1 MVQLNKKFYL
11 CLGGLLFLG
20 LTLYKPIS
28 TYGLPWLVSL
38 TQKNAANPADSLPL
52 LPALP
57 QDAEVQVYFNH
68 SAAAIYTEPY
78 RQITRYGDD
87 LEQIIV
93 EGIKSAKVSVDLAV
107 QEFRLPK
114 IAQAL
119 AEKQRSGV
127 SVRIVLENSYSRPW
141 SDLTAAEIEKLS
153 ERERGKYQEFVQLV
167 DRNQDGQLSP
177 EEINQGDALVILR
190 NAGIPIIDDRADN
203 SKGSDLMHHKFL
215 VIDGQTT
222 ISTSANLTTSDVHGD
237 FASNTSR
244 GNPNNLLKINSPEVA
259 QLFTQE
265 FNFLWGDGVGGQ
277 PDSLFGTK
285 KPFRPAKTLQV
296 GNNAMTIQF
305 SPSHK
310 NIPWAQ
316 SSNGLINQNLA
327 QANQSIDLA
336 LFVFSDQNLANTLQ
350 VDQSKGVQT
359 KVLIDSQFA
368 FRSYSEGLDLLGV
381 ALVDEQCRYEAG
393 NSPWQSAIASVGT
406 PNLPPGDLLHHKFGL
421 IDDQVVI
428 TGSHNW
434 SEAANSSNDETVV
447 VVKNPVVA
455 AHFRREFDRL
465 YSSASL
471 GLPTSIQTQIQQD
484 AIRCP
489 QPVTRPSTTKPS
501 ITSSNP
507 INPNATSSS
516 IPPSPQGLVNLNTA
530 TQKELEALPGVGA
543 KLAQQII
550 LARQRQPFTSWE
562 DVEKVPGVGANLKQK
577 LTGKVTW

>member
-28 TYGLPWLVSL
+28 TYGLGWFGSL
-38 TQKNAANPADSLPL
+38 TQRTVPNPVDSLPL
-52 LPALP
+52 SPSLP
-57 QDAEVQVYFNH
+57 QDAEIQVYFNH
-68 SAAAIYTEPY
+68 SPAATYTEPY
-78 RQITRYGDD
+78 RQTTRYGDD

-93 EGIKSAKVSVDLAV
+93 AGIDSAQRSVDMAV

-119 AEKQRSGV
+119 AEKHRAGV
-127 SVRIVLENSYSRPW
+127 QVRVVLENSYHRPW
-141 SDLTAAEIEKLS
+141 SDLTAAEVAKLAD
-153 ERERGKYQEFVQLV
+153 RERGKYQEFIQLV
-167 DRNQDGQLSP
+167 DRNQDGQISP
-177 EEINQGDALVILR
+177 EEISQGDALVILR
-190 NAGIPIIDDRADN
+190 NGGIPVIDDRADN

-222 ISTSANLTTSDVHGD
+222 IATSANLTTSDVHGD

-244 GNPNNLLKINSPEVA
+244 GNANNLLKINSPEVA

-265 FNFLWGDGVGGQ
+265 FNLLWGDGVGGQ

-296 GNNAMTIQF
+296 GNNTLTIQF

-310 NIPWAQ
+310 NIPWQQ

-336 LFVFSDQNLANTLQ
+336 LFVFSDQSLANTLQ
-350 VDQSKGVQT
+350 INHNKGVQT
-359 KVLIDSQFA
+359 QVLIDNQFA
-368 FRSYSEGLDLLGV
+368 YRSYSEGLDLLGV
-381 ALVDEQCRYEAG
+381 ALADEKCRYEAG
-393 NSPWQSAIASVGT
+393 NNPWQRAIASLGT

-421 IDDQVVI
+421 IDNQVVI

-434 SEAANSSNDETVV
+434 SEAANSSNDETVI

-471 GLPTSIQTQIQQD
+471 GLPARIQTQIQQD

-489 QPVTRPSTTKPS
+489 QPITRPS
-501 ITSSNP
+501 ITSPNVTNP
-507 INPNATSSS
+507 S
-516 IPPSPQGLVNLNTA
+516 IPPLPQGLVNLNTA

-543 KLAQQII
+543 KLAKEII
-550 LARQRQPFTSWE
+550 IARQRQPFTSWD

-577 LTGKVTW
+577 LAGKVIW

>member
-28 TYGLPWLVSL
+28 TYGLPWLLSL
-38 TQKNAANPADSLPL
+38 TQKNSANPAGSPPL
-52 LPALP
+52 VPALP

-68 SAAAIYTEPY
+68 SPAAIYTEPY

-87 LEQIIV
+87 LEQIVV
-93 EGIKSAKVSVDLAV
+93 EGINSAQVSVDLAV
-107 QEFRLPK
+107 QELRLPK

-119 AEKQRSGV
+119 AEKKRSGV
-127 SVRIVLENSYSRPW
+127 LVRVVLENSYSRPW
-141 SDLTAAEIEKLS
+141 SDLTAAEVEKLP

-190 NAGIPIIDDRADN
+190 NGGIPIIDDRADN

-215 VIDGQTT
+215 VIDGKTT

-237 FASNTSR
+237 FASNPSR
-244 GNPNNLLKINSPEVA
+244 GNANNLLKINSPEVA

-285 KPFRPAKTLQV
+285 KPFRPAKTLEV
-296 GNNAMTIQF
+296 GNNTITIQF
-305 SPSHK
+305 SPSNK
-310 NIPWAQ
+310 NIPWTQ
-316 SSNGLINQNLA
+316 SSNGLINQNLV
-327 QANQSIDLA
+327 QANQNIDLA

-350 VDQSKGVQT
+350 TDQSKGVQI
-359 KVLIDSQFA
+359 KLLIDDQFV

-381 ALVDEQCRYEAG
+381 ALADEQCRYEAG
-393 NSPWQSAIASVGT
+393 NSPWQNPIASVGT

-447 VVKNPVVA
+447 IVKNPVVA

-471 GLPTSIQTQIQQD
+471 GLSANIQTKIQQD
-484 AIRCP
+484 VTRCP
-489 QPVTRPSTTKPS
+489 QPVTRPSLTNPS
-501 ITSSNP
+501 MTNP
-507 INPNATSSS
+507 TATSPSL
-516 IPPSPQGLVNLNTA
+516 PPSPQGLVNLNTA

-577 LTGKVTW
+577 LAGKVVW